1 MNYLNKTTN
10 NRLFVAG
17 IILSIAGFSV
27 SANTLPPL
35 VTGLARRYA
44 MNPGM
49 FGIAFFFQY
58 TSFAVFSF
66 LSGYI
71 SGRGHAKP
79 ELILVGALVITGI
92 LLPFIGLI
100 PSFPFFILFMVII
113 GGCGGLVETNG
124 TGILSRC
131 DTSPRGTY
139 MHVSQLFYCLGAL
152 LAPGVV
158 GLLQTGRI
166 SDGVIGLVVGALTL
180 LLTIAVYLLVVSS
193 MRKPGF
199 NIGSGDVADS
209 RADTEMAEPSLQ
221 VGRKIPL
228 DEVPPEAGI
237 RALEEAPPIRTF
249 VWFLLSILLYV
260 MIEISV
266 GSWLPAYM
274 EQSLKLTPAAAS
286 FHLTLYWTGLA
297 MTRFI
302 YIFVHSGSIRMQLAL
317 HVSGMVAS
325 VALLLLTSRSP
336 LARAGAIVLLG
347 ASCGPV
353 WPLIINL
360 YSTRYTR
367 AHWVMYMVGSGS
379 IGALLGI
386 LISSTLL
393 EYRGAGSFIALLAA
407 YTLTL
412 AAAYATLML
421 KTRRVRPSAGM

>member
-1 MNYLNKTTN
+1 LNYLDKSTT

-44 MNPGM
+44 MNPGL

-58 TSFAVFSF
+58 ASFAVFSF
-66 LSGYI
+66 MSGYI

-92 LLPFIGLI
+92 LLPFIGVI
-100 PSFPFFILFMVII
+100 PAFPFFILFMVII
-113 GGCGGLVETNG
+113 GGCGGLIETNG

-152 LAPGVV
+152 LAPMVIGI
-158 GLLQTGRI
+158 LQTGRVP
-166 SDGVIGLVVGALTL
+166 DGIIGLVVGALTL
-180 LLTIAVYLLVVSS
+180 LLAITVYFMVNASLRKAALVSDAGKS
-193 MRKPGF
+193 INTGTETP
-199 NIGSGDVADS
+199 GSGIMPQN
-209 RADTEMAEPSLQ
+209 RGNGPQ
-221 VGRKIPL
+221 
-228 DEVPPEAGI
+228 
-237 RALEEAPPIRTF
+237 EEAPPISTF
-249 VWFLLSILLYV
+249 IWFLLSILLYV

-274 EQSLKLTPAAAS
+274 EQGLKLTPATAS
-286 FHLTLYWTGLA
+286 FHLTLFWTGLA
-297 MTRFI
+297 ATRFI

-317 HVSGMVAS
+317 HVSGMLAS
-325 VALLLLTSRSP
+325 VTLLLLSSRSP

-360 YSTRYTR
+360 YSTRYRR

-386 LISSTLL
+386 LISSALL
-393 EYRGAGSFIALLAA
+393 EYRGSGSFIALLTA
-407 YTLTL
+407 YTCIL

-421 KTRRVRPSAGM
+421 KTRRIRPSPGV

>member
-1 MNYLNKTTN
+1 MTKNQSTS

-35 VTGLARRYA
+35 VTGLARSYA
-44 MNPGM
+44 INPGL

-58 TSFAVFSF
+58 ASFAVFSF
-66 LSGYI
+66 LSAYI

-92 LLPFIGLI
+92 LLPFIGII

-152 LAPGVV
+152 LAPMVIGI
-158 GLLQTGRI
+158 LQTGKI
-166 SDGVIGLVVGALTL
+166 SDRIIGFAVGALTL
-180 LLTIAVYLLVVSS
+180 LLAIVVYLMVVASL
-193 MRKPGF
+193 RKPVLDPGTLQ
-199 NIGSGDVADS
+199 G
-209 RADTEMAEPSLQ
+209 ADTGAATGTAKSTPQESGKAS
-221 VGRKIPL
+221 
-228 DEVPPEAGI
+228 
-237 RALEEAPPIRTF
+237 LEEAPPLSTF

-260 MIEISV
+260 MIEISI

-274 EQSLKLTPAAAS
+274 EQGLNLSPAAAS

-302 YIFVHSGSIRMQLAL
+302 YIFVHKGSIRMQLAL
-317 HVSGMVAS
+317 HVSGMLAS
-325 VALLLLTSRSP
+325 AVLLLLTSRSP
-336 LARAGAIVLLG
+336 IARAGSIVLLG

-367 AHWVMYMVGSGS
+367 AHWVMYLVGSGS

-386 LISSTLL
+386 IISSVLL
-393 EYRGAGSFIALLAA
+393 EYQGAGSFTALLGA
-407 YTLTL
+407 YTCVLT
-412 AAAYATLML
+412 ATYAVLML
-421 KTRRVRPSAGM
+421 KTRRGRPSPSR